1 MLSIIIN
8 EIRQAWRGLLR
19 QPGFLLLATATLALG
34 IAASVTVFALVDRVL
49 LRPLPYAQP
58 GQLFAMGLVQQGGYT
73 SITPQEYQ
81 AIGDLD
87 GVAHRGIASMDSGP
101 VNLAERS
108 DPQMVQAI
116 SADAGFLRTL
126 APEMALGRNFMAEE
140 DVPGGRAAVII
151 SHALWQRRF
160 NGAPDVIGRSLRVE
174 GVPTPVVGVLPASF
188 RYTVPV
194 DLLLPL
200 GLAPGSRDNGRNFL
214 AVARLA
220 DDVAAPA
227 LSALVDA
234 RAKALYAGTDAARF
248 YQQSVFGLRALSS
261 ALSAQSRPVLLLF
274 LASALCV
281 LLLAAVN
288 LANLMLMRALAR
300 SHVAAVRGA
309 LGATTARLA
318 LPMLGEGLLIA
329 ALGALIGLAL
339 AALTLRLIAAGIPA
353 TWFAGAADLSPG
365 LMPVLFAAAA
375 GMIAALLA
383 ALLGVWRGR
392 AGSGSRELVAGA
404 RSGMSRG
411 SGRLSRSLVMAQVAL
426 ATVLLVGA
434 GLFTRALVDSAQV
447 DLGYRTDNVVGF
459 EIAPVRALYPDAAA
473 VRAMGLQVSERLRRL
488 PGAQSATL
496 ASNLPIGMPLNYP
509 VQVPGQ
515 DMVSVEFRAVD
526 DAFFDTFAIALLAGR
541 TFDGS
546 DREGGEPVLLV
557 NQAFARQF
565 LGVEGEAVG
574 SVLDRSVQMPAG
586 DATHSLR
593 VVGVVGDTRQHG
605 PEHAPPPMVYVPFAQ
620 LPDMLV
626 QLLRGFMPL
635 RFALQVSGDPSAYF
649 TAIRD
654 AVAEVAPGQPL
665 ANLAPVSDLVQASTS
680 GTRLSLLLIGS
691 FAGLSLALSVVGLY
705 AVVAVAAAH
714 RRREFGVR
722 SALGSSRG
730 RLFRLVLG
738 DGLRQVLIGLALGLA
753 LSIAAARA
761 LGSLL
766 AGLGVADPLVWVAVA
781 GVLLMAAL
789 FACLLPAIRAARV
802 APASALRSQ

>member
-58 GQLFAMGLVQQGGYT
+58 GQLFAMGLVQQGGFT

-81 AIGDLD
+81 AIGDVD
-87 GVAHRGIASMDSGP
+87 GVAHRGIASLGSGP

-160 NGAPDVIGRSLRVE
+160 NGDRDVIGRSLRVE

-220 DDVAAPA
+220 DDASAPA

-234 RAKALYAGTDAARF
+234 RVKALYAGTDAARF

-281 LLLAAVN
+281 LLLAAMN

-309 LGATTARLA
+309 LGATTMRLA

-339 AALTLRLIAAGIPA
+339 AALTLRLIAARLPA

-375 GMIAALLA
+375 GMLAALLA
-383 ALLGVWRGR
+383 ALLGVWRSR

-411 SGRLSRSLVMAQVAL
+411 SSRLGRGLVMAQVAL

-434 GLFTRALVDSAQV
+434 GLFTHALVDSAKV

-473 VRAMGLQVSERLRRL
+473 VRAMGRQVSERLRRL

-496 ASNLPIGMPLNYP
+496 ATNLPIGMPLNYP

-515 DMVSVEFRAVD
+515 DLVSVEFRAVD

-541 TFDGS
+541 TFDGG
-546 DREGGEPVLLV
+546 DREDGEPVLLV

-565 LGVEGEAVG
+565 LSVEGEAMG
-574 SVLDRSVQMPAG
+574 SVLDRSVQMPVGEA
-586 DATHSLR
+586 AHSLR

-605 PEHAPPPMVYVPFAQ
+605 PEQEAPPIVYVPFAQ
-620 LPDMLV
+620 VPDMLV

-665 ANLAPVSDLVQASTS
+665 ANLAPVSELVHASTG

-705 AVVAVAAAH
+705 AVVAVAAAN

-766 AGLGVADPLVWVAVA
+766 AGLDVADPVVWVAVA
-781 GVLLMAAL
+781 TVLLLAA
-789 FACLLPAIRAARV
+789 FVACLLPAVRAARV